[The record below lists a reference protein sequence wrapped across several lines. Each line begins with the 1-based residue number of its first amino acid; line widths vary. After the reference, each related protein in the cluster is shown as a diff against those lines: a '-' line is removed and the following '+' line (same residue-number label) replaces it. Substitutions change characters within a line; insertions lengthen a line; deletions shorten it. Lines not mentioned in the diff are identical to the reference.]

1 MEFWKRNLFILWGAQ
16 FLAMLG
22 MHLVIPF
29 LPFFVR
35 ELGSPE
41 SEVAFWSGAA
51 FAGTFFSAFLATPFW
66 GTLGDRYGRKVMVVR
81 AILGL
86 ALAQVLIG
94 FSQDVYQ
101 LVFFRVLQGAI
112 SGFIASSLALVSTNT
127 PKGRMSYALGILQSA
142 TAAGMVLGPFVGG
155 VLADSIGYRPVFFI
169 TAGLCL
175 ISGIAII
182 ALVREETPPGGS
194 ARRFG
199 VIDNF
204 RLVARHRELRIAGI
218 SLVVIQMAV
227 LMIEPVFALFIESFD
242 REHEYLS
249 TITGLI
255 FSIAGIFMIISGPWW
270 GKRSDRVGQKNSLT
284 IALAGAGG
292 AYACHTLVSGLL
304 QLAVLRAFLGL
315 MRGAVLPGLY
325 SLVSIHA
332 PQERQGGV
340 MATASSLTLLGNTM
354 GPLLGGLLAGFFGI
368 TASFVAAGIILVGV
382 SLFLHFSLPEMRGST
397 ARPTTND
404 AR

>member
-1 MEFWKRNLFILWGAQ
+1 
-16 FLAMLG
+16 MLG
-22 MHLVIPF
+22 MNLVIPF

-41 SEVAFWSGAA
+41 AEVAFWSGAA
-51 FAGTFFSAFLATPFW
+51 FAGTFLSAFFATPFW
-66 GTLGDRYGRKVMVVR
+66 GTLGDRYGRKAMVVR
-81 AILGL
+81 AIFGL
-86 ALAQVLIG
+86 ALSQILVGL
-94 FSQDVYQ
+94 SQDVYQ
-101 LVFFRVLQGAI
+101 LVLFRILQGAI

-155 VLADSIGYRPVFFI
+155 VLADSIGFRPVFFI
-169 TAGLCL
+169 TAGLCA
-175 ISGIAII
+175 ISGVAIV
-182 ALVREETPPGGS
+182 AWVREETLPHSGT
-194 ARRFG
+194 RRFG
-199 VIDNF
+199 VLDNF

-227 LMIEPVFALFIESFD
+227 LMIEPVFALFIETFD

-249 TITGLI
+249 TVTGLI

-270 GKRSDRVGQKNSLT
+270 GKRSDRLGQKKSLT

-304 QLAVLRAFLGL
+304 QLAILRAFLGL

-325 SLVSIHA
+325 SLVSFHA
-332 PQERQGGV
+332 PQERQGGI
-340 MATASSLTLLGNTM
+340 MATASSLTLLGNTL
-354 GPLLGGLLAGFFGI
+354 GPLLGGILAGLFGI
-368 TASFVAAGIILVGV
+368 TASFMAASIILVGV
-382 SLFLHFSLPEMRGST
+382 SLFLHISLSETRSPAAGL
-397 ARPTTND
+397 TTHD
-404 AR
+404 D